1 MPNSAVFN
9 NQNISS
15 VAVVILNYNG
25 RSFLEQFLPSV
36 VKFSGNAEIIVADNA
51 STDDSLDFLRAN
63 YPQIRLIEM
72 KENRWFCGG
81 YNLALSQVEAEY
93 YVLLNSDVEVTPDW
107 IPPVLN
113 LMASDEKIV
122 ACHPKIKLF
131 ADKTKFEHAGG
142 AGGMIDFLGYPF
154 CRGRI
159 FEELENDSGQY
170 DDNIPV
176 FWATGAC
183 MFVKAKTYH
192 EFGGLDE
199 IYFAHMEEIDFCWR
213 VKNAGLQVW
222 YCGESEVFHV
232 GGGTMPKIQSEE
244 NLLEF
249 PKFSDVAFQKL
260 TWFAI
265 ALHHFCQNGFGWS
278 FCADVPIEK
287 RNWKLQSCFPSAYS
301 FLPTDSETL
310 ETQET
315 CPIQPENT
323 QHKER
328 MNLSIVWKHFVQG
341 VKYFKDL

>member
-1 MPNSAVFN
+1 MPNPTLFN
-9 NQNISS
+9 DQNISS

-25 RSFLEQFLPSV
+25 RNFLEQFLPSV
-36 VKFSGNAEIIVADNA
+36 VEFSGNAEIIVADNA
-51 STDDSLDFLRAN
+51 STDGSLDFLRTN
-63 YPQIRLIEM
+63 YSQIRLIEM

-93 YVLLNSDVEVTPDW
+93 YVLLNSDVEVTPNW

-159 FEELENDSGQY
+159 FEELETDSGQY
-170 DDNIPV
+170 DNSIPV

-192 EFGGLDE
+192 DFGGLDE

-213 VKNAGLQVW
+213 VKNAGFQVW

-232 GGGTMPKIQSEE
+232 GGGTMPKTNPRKTYLNFRNSLMLLFKNLPGLQLPFIIFARMVLDGVSAFMFLMKGEVGNFKAVFQAHIHFYQRVPKLLKRRKLAQS
-244 NLLEF
+244 NL
-249 PKFSDVAFQKL
+249 K
-260 TWFAI
+260 T
-265 ALHHFCQNGFGWS
+265 H
-278 FCADVPIEK
+278 
-287 RNWKLQSCFPSAYS
+287 
-301 FLPTDSETL
+301 
-310 ETQET
+310 
-315 CPIQPENT
+315 